1 MREGEGFRFARGV
14 LTEAKVAEIGK
25 AHRRILVGADVA
37 VTPLARDRARQ
48 MKIEIAR
55 EKP

>member
-1 MREGEGFRFARGV
+1 V
-14 LTEAKVAEIGK
+14 LTETRVAEAGK
-25 AHRRILVGADVA
+25 AHRRITIGAEVA

-48 MKIEIAR
+48 MKIEIVR